1 MKYPIGYFS
10 ILSKAMI
17 FALLG
22 LVAFQPDPAIAK
34 IYKYKDEHGKTYFTD
49 DASKIPLR
57 YRKKGSVKKFR
68 EVNEPTP
75 ASGAPK
81 GFPGQASA
89 GGSKGEGKD
98 EGKEDGVLSSR
109 EVALVGKTIQVFK
122 VGIALGD
129 QYKDTM
135 PNFFN
140 GQGAVNAIQSVLP
153 LKESLA
159 AELAGAKVPELQ
171 EALGFLKQSIA
182 VDQQTTSVG
191 QGLTTRVAGIL
202 NRLGDEG
209 KQQAALIKKLE
220 QALKNSEKKKAEAKK
235 KKEEEAKK
243 KAEEAE
249 REAEEAKKK
258 KEEEADKK
266 AEESKN

>member
-1 MKYPIGYFS
+1 MKYTIGYFS

-34 IYKYKDEHGKTYFTD
+34 IYKYKDEHGKIYFTD

-89 GGSKGEGKD
+89 GGSKGEGK
-98 EGKEDGVLSSR
+98 EDGVLSSR

-140 GQGAVNAIQSVLP
+140 GQGAVNAIQSALP

-258 KEEEADKK
+258 KEEEAERK

>member
-1 MKYPIGYFS
+1 MKYAIGYSS

-22 LVAFQPDPAIAK
+22 LIAFQPDPAVAK
-34 IYKYKDEHGKTYFTD
+34 IYKYKDEHGNTYFTD

-68 EVNEPTP
+68 EVNEPAP

-89 GGSKGEGKD
+89 EEKP
-98 EGKEDGVLSSR
+98 KEDGILSSQ

-122 VGIALGD
+122 VGIELANRYENVQL
-129 QYKDTM
+129 
-135 PNFFN
+135 NFSN
-140 GQGAVNAIQSVLP
+140 GQGAVNAIQSALP

-159 AELAGAKVPELQ
+159 SELAGTKVPELQ

-182 VDQQTTSVG
+182 ADQQTKSVG
-191 QGLTTRVAGIL
+191 QGLKKRIAAIF
-202 NRLGDEG
+202 NRLADEE
-209 KQQAALIKKLE
+209 KQQTALIKKLE
-220 QALKNSEKKKAEAKK
+220 KALKDSTKKKAEAEKK
-235 KKEEEAKK
+235 KK
-243 KAEEAE
+243 
-249 REAEEAKKK
+249 EEAKKK
-258 KEEEADKK
+258 KKK
-266 AEESKN
+266 